1 LDNQTKKKDLMGR
14 KSNAPQRREQIVWA
28 LYDCLVEKGHEKV
41 SVKEIAARADLPSG
55 VIHYYFSSKDDIVSN
70 LAEAIVDKY
79 STMLDERLAE
89 AITAEQRIEFAIDFT
104 VDFLIFNRQL
114 NRAFYNLIQMTFERK
129 ALGKVVRKMFK
140 DYRERLADVFKDA
153 GAGRE
158 SKMLGAALVSLA
170 EGFSAQLVVDPKA
183 FRKVDVRQIIAQAVA
198 GRLAVAQ
205 GFRKSA

>member
-1 LDNQTKKKDLMGR
+1 MGR

-79 STMLDERLAE
+79 SKMLDERLAE

-114 NRAFYNLIQMTFERK
+114 NRVFYNLIQMTFERK

-198 GRLAVAQ
+198 GRPVAQ